1 MIGRVDIEGSKATSN
16 INKVETTGNAKL
28 CELSQTFCLSAMLP
42 RCQIQSRNQLIKAFN
57 RPSFAS
63 FSLFRRTIV
72 LKDWKLLPTM
82 STKFTCG
89 WVIVLPFLASFNC
102 SNATQ
107 PFFRLA
113 CHEEVFLLVVRS
125 PVQSAKRT
133 IKDVS
138 CLRLLALLHTLG
150 NADVHSDNR
159 GSPRP

>member
-1 MIGRVDIEGSKATSN
+1 MIGRVDIEGSTATSN

-28 CELSQTFCLSAMLP
+28 CALSQTFCLSAMLP
-42 RCQIQSRNQLIKAFN
+42 RPKSNQSNQLIKTFN
-57 RPSFAS
+57 RQSFAS
-63 FSLFRRTIV
+63 FALFRRTIV

-89 WVIVLPFLASFNC
+89 WVIVLPFFASFHC

-125 PVQSAKRT
+125 PVQSAKKT
-133 IKDVS
+133 IKMSHASACWHFCIHSVS
-138 CLRLLALLHTLG
+138 KCKQ
-150 NADVHSDNR
+150 
-159 GSPRP
+159 P